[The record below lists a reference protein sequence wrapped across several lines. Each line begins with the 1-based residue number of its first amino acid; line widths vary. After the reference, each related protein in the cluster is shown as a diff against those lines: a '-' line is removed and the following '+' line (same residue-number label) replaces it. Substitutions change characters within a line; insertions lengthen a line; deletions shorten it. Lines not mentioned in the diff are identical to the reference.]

1 MSITLKNTKPMNTHN
16 IHIGG
21 RQRVNPKEVVMLQAD
36 VNYTVLF
43 FANGKKAIVATTL
56 KSLEPRFV
64 PFDFFRTHKS
74 YLVNLKCIQNF
85 SEVTNMLQMVDNHIV
100 TVSRRRR
107 MSLKTQLSYL

>member
-1 MSITLKNTKPMNTHN
+1 MKTDN

-21 RQRVNPKEVVMLQAD
+21 RQRVNPQEVVMLQAD

-56 KSLEPRFV
+56 KSLEPRFL

-74 YLVNLKCIQNF
+74 YLVNLKCVQNF
-85 SEVTNMLQMVDNHIV
+85 SEVTNILQMVDNHVV

-107 MSLKTQLSYL
+107 TRLKEQLNFI

>member
-1 MSITLKNTKPMNTHN
+1 MNTHN

-21 RQRVNPKEVVMLQAD
+21 RQQVNPKEVVMLQAN

-43 FANGKKAIVATTL
+43 FTNGKKAIVATTL
-56 KSLEPRFV
+56 KSLESRFE

-85 SEVTNMLQMVDNHIV
+85 SEVTNKIRMTDNHIV
-100 TVSRRRR
+100 TVSRRKLLR
-107 MSLKTQLSYL
+107 LKEQLSFI